1 MCWGGGLDPTCR
13 APCRPRQ
20 SPGTLA
26 SALRPPGPPRPPST
40 PAPPAPCTQIRD
52 EGLRETGPSA
62 APSPTLP
69 PRLTALLGSAAS
81 LPPRAL
87 LLRWGEEAGESSM

>member
-1 MCWGGGLDPTCR
+1 MLGDGPGPDP
-13 APCRPRQ
+13 PCTLPAETEPQDPHARP
-20 SPGTLA
+20 
-26 SALRPPGPPRPPST
+26 RPPGT
-40 PAPPAPCTQIRD
+40 PASTLHAHPLSPCTQIQD

-62 APSPTLP
+62 APSPTLL

>member
-1 MCWGGGLDPTCR
+1 MLGGGPGPDLPCTLPAETEPRDPR
-13 APCRPRQ
+13 VRPPP
-20 SPGTLA
+20 PGTPA
-26 SALRPPGPPRPPST
+26 SALHAR
-40 PAPPAPCTQIRD
+40 PPAPCTQIRD

-69 PRLTALLGSAAS
+69 PRLTALLGSAGS